1 MLQACFVG
9 IAALGLKFSDRRPA
23 MRYIL
28 SFPALALVIIAF
40 NILGITGQW
49 MDSESLIWDGTLPS
63 EAEFYLK
70 VGDFFVIAGLVAL
83 FFEII
88 KAARLGSGTII
99 DHMLSTATFIV
110 ALIEFLLVPFCGT
123 ATFFFLTIMALIDV
137 VAGYSVSILAAR
149 RDYSISR
156 NDGGGL

>member
-1 MLQACFVG
+1 
-9 IAALGLKFSDRRPA
+9 

-28 SFPALALVIIAF
+28 SIPALALVIFAF
-40 NILGITGQW
+40 NVLGMAGQW
-49 MDSESLIWDGTLPS
+49 MDSESLYWDGMLPS
-63 EAEFYLK
+63 GAEFYLK
-70 VGDFFVIAGLVAL
+70 VGDLFVMAGLVAL

-88 KAARLGSGTII
+88 KAARLGAGTIV

-110 ALIEFLLVPFCGT
+110 ALVEFLLVPFCGT
-123 ATFFFLTIMALIDV
+123 ATFFFLMLMSLIDV

-156 NDGGGL
+156 NDSGGL

>member
-1 MLQACFVG
+1 
-9 IAALGLKFSDRRPA
+9 

-28 SFPALALVIIAF
+28 SIPVLALVILAF
-40 NILGITGQW
+40 NLLGIAGQW
-49 MDSESLIWDGTLPS
+49 MDSESLYWDGVLPS
-63 EAEFYLK
+63 GGEFYLK
-70 VGDFFVIAGLVAL
+70 VGDLFVIAGLIAL

-88 KAARLGSGTII
+88 KAARLGAGTIV

-110 ALIEFLLVPFCGT
+110 ALVEFLLVPFCGT
-123 ATFFFLTIMALIDV
+123 ATFFFLMLMSLIDV

-149 RDYSISR
+149 RDYSVTH

>member
-1 MLQACFVG
+1 
-9 IAALGLKFSDRRPA
+9 

-28 SFPALALVIIAF
+28 SIPALAIVILAF
-40 NILGITGQW
+40 NALNYSGAMIDT
-49 MDSESLIWDGTLPS
+49 ESTFFDAVLPS
-63 EAEFYLK
+63 TAEFYLTA
-70 VGDFFVIAGLVAL
+70 GHIFVVAGLVAL

-88 KAARLGSGTII
+88 KAARLGAGTIV

-110 ALIEFLLVPFCGT
+110 ALVEFLLVPFCGT

-137 VAGYSVSILAAR
+137 VAGYSVSILSAR
-149 RDYSISR
+149 RDYSVSH

>member
-1 MLQACFVG
+1 
-9 IAALGLKFSDRRPA
+9 

-28 SFPALALVIIAF
+28 SIPAIALVIIAF
-40 NILGITGQW
+40 NVLGMAGQW
-49 MDSESLIWDGTLPS
+49 MDSESLYWDGVLPS

-70 VGDFFVIAGLVAL
+70 VGDLFVVAGLVAL
-83 FFEII
+83 FLEII
-88 KAARLGSGTII
+88 KAARLGAGAIV

-110 ALIEFLLVPFCGT
+110 ALVEFLLVPFCGT
-123 ATFFFLTIMALIDV
+123 ATFFFLMIMSLIDV

-149 RDYSISR
+149 RDYSVSH

>member
-1 MLQACFVG
+1 
-9 IAALGLKFSDRRPA
+9 

-28 SFPALALVIIAF
+28 SIPAIALVIIAF
-40 NILGITGQW
+40 NVLGMAGQW
-49 MDSESLIWDGTLPS
+49 MDSESLYWDGVLPS

-70 VGDFFVIAGLVAL
+70 VGDLFVVAGLVAL
-83 FFEII
+83 FLEII
-88 KAARLGSGTII
+88 KAARLGAGTIV

-110 ALIEFLLVPFCGT
+110 ALVEFLLVPFCGT
-123 ATFFFLTIMALIDV
+123 ATFFFLMIMTLIDV

-149 RDYSISR
+149 RDYSISH